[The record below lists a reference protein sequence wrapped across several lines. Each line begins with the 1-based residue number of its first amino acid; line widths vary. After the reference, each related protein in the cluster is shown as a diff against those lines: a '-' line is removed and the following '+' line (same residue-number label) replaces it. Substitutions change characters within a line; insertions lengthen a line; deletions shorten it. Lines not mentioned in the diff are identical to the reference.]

1 MMRATAAAAAALV
14 LAGCASFS
22 PDGGMGQVSELT
34 QQRTG
39 QPVALQRTAEQAR
52 GAQQRVAQILQ
63 QPLTPDA
70 AVELALLNNRGL
82 QAKLHGL
89 GIAESD
95 LVQAGRPANPLFSFG
110 RMSGNGTV
118 EIDRAVV
125 FNVLSLLTLPKALE
139 VQQRNFAQAQLQA
152 AYDAVGT
159 AAQARR
165 AYFGAVAA
173 QELVHYLGQV
183 REAAEVASLLSQ
195 RMVRAGNLS
204 KLAQMREHA
213 FYADAT
219 AGLARAQQQLLVE
232 RERLARVL
240 GLAGAQLD
248 FRLADRLPEL
258 PPAPAQALDAQRTAL
273 DQRLDVQ
280 MARRSTEATASALG
294 LTHATRFIDAL
305 ELGYNNKSESGSP
318 RSNGFELAL
327 EVPLFDFGA
336 ARTRR
341 AEAVY
346 MQAVQQT
353 AQVAIQAQS
362 EVREAYG
369 SYRTAFDLARHYR
382 DEVLPLRKRIS
393 EENLLRYNGMLIS
406 VFELLADSRE
416 QVSGVTD
423 YVQALRDFWIAETD
437 LQTAITGRSPGDAA
451 AAGPAQEVTAQAA
464 AGH

>member
-1 MMRATAAAAAALV
+1 MMRTTAAAAAALV

-22 PDGGMGQVSELT
+22 PDGGMGQVSALT

-39 QPVALQRTAEQAR
+39 QPVALQQTAEQAQA
-52 GAQQRVAQILQ
+52 AQRRVAQILAE
-63 QPLTPDA
+63 PLTPDT

-82 QAKLHGL
+82 QADLLRL

-110 RMSGNGTV
+110 RMSGNGSV
-118 EIDRAVV
+118 EIDRGLM
-125 FNVLSLLTLPKALE
+125 FNVLGLLTLPKAVE

-183 REAAEVASLLSQ
+183 REATELSKLLSQ
-195 RMVRAGNLS
+195 RMAAAGNFS

-219 AGLARAQQQLLVE
+219 ASLARAQQQLLAE

-258 PPAPAQALDAQRTAL
+258 PSAPTQALDAQRTAL
-273 DQRLDVQ
+273 EQRLDVQ
-280 MARRSTEATASALG
+280 MARRRAEATASTLG
-294 LTHATRFIDAL
+294 LTQATRFIDAL
-305 ELGYNNKSESGSP
+305 ELGYANKSESGSP
-318 RSNGFELAL
+318 RANGFELAL
-327 EVPLFDFGA
+327 ELPLFDFGT

-341 AEAVY
+341 AEATY

-369 SYRTAFDLARHYR
+369 GYRTAFDLARHYR
-382 DEVLPLRKRIS
+382 DEVLPLRKRMS

-406 VFELLADSRE
+406 VFELLADARE
-416 QVSGVTD
+416 QVRGVTD

-437 LQTAITGRSPGDAA
+437 LQTAVTGRSPGGAA
-451 AAGPAQEVTAQAA
+451 TGSAPAIAAQAA